1 MFKKWSGLF
10 VMAACF
16 LLVAACGNTSSSK
29 GAADSK
35 SDKLH
40 IATTFYPM
48 YDFTKQIVKDKAEVD
63 LLIPS
68 SIEPHDWEPTPKDI
82 ANIQDADLFVY
93 NSEYMETWV
102 PSAEKSM
109 GQDHAVFVNASKG
122 IDLMEGSEEEHEKHE
137 EHGEHEEHGDHE
149 EHEHSHSHEMD
160 PHVWLSPVLA
170 QQEVKNITAQIVKQD
185 PDNKEYYE
193 KNSKEYI
200 AKLQDLDKLY
210 RTTVKKAAKKE
221 FITQHT
227 AFSYLAK
234 EYGLKQ
240 VPIAGLSPNQEP
252 SAADLAKLKTYAK
265 EHDINVIYFEEAA
278 SSKVADTLANELGAK
293 TEVLNTLEG
302 LSKEEQ
308 DKGLGYIDIMKQNLD
323 ALKDSLLD

>member
-10 VMAACF
+10 VIAACF
-16 LLVAACGNTSSSK
+16 LLVAACGNSSTK
-29 GAADSK
+29 GSADLK
-35 SDKLH
+35 GDKLH
-40 IATTFYPM
+40 VVTTFYPM
-48 YDFTKQIVKDKAEVD
+48 YEFTKQIVKDKGDVD

-68 SIEPHDWEPTPKDI
+68 SVEPHDWEPTPKDI

-109 GQDHAVFVNASKG
+109 GQSYAVFVSASKG
-122 IDLMEGSEEEHEKHE
+122 IDLMEGSEEEHEEHD
-137 EHGEHEEHGDHE
+137 HGEHD
-149 EHEHSHSHEMD
+149 HSHAMD

-170 QQEVKNITAQIVKQD
+170 QKEVKNITAQIVKQD

-210 RTTVKKAAKKE
+210 RTTAKKAEKKE

-227 AFSYLAK
+227 AFGYLAK

-240 VPIAGLSPNQEP
+240 VPIAGLSPDQEP
-252 SAADLAKLKTYAK
+252 SAASLAKLKTYAK
-265 EHDINVIYFEEAA
+265 EHNVKVIYFEEIA
-278 SSKVADTLANELGAK
+278 SSKVADTLASEIGAK

-323 ALKDSLLD
+323 ALKDSLLVKS

>member
-10 VMAACF
+10 VIAACF
-16 LLVAACGNTSSSK
+16 LLVAACGNSSTK
-29 GAADSK
+29 GSADSK
-35 SDKLH
+35 GDKLH
-40 IATTFYPM
+40 IVTTFYPM
-48 YDFTKQIVKDKAEVD
+48 YEFTKQIVKDKGDVD

-68 SIEPHDWEPTPKDI
+68 SVEPHDWEPTPKDI

-93 NSEYMETWV
+93 NSEYMESWV
-102 PSAEKSM
+102 PSTEKSM
-109 GQDHAVFVNASKG
+109 GQGHAVFVNASKG
-122 IDLMEGSEEEHEKHE
+122 IDLMEGSEEEHE
-137 EHGEHEEHGDHE
+137 EHGEHEEHEHG
-149 EHEHSHSHEMD
+149 EHEHSHAMD

-170 QQEVKNITAQIVKQD
+170 QKEVKNITAQIVKQD

-210 RTTVKKAAKKE
+210 RTTVKKAEKKE

-227 AFSYLAK
+227 AFGYLAK
-234 EYGLKQ
+234 EYGLTQ
-240 VPIAGLSPNQEP
+240 VPIAGLSPDQEP

-265 EHDINVIYFEEAA
+265 EHNVKVIYFEEIA
-278 SSKVADTLANELGAK
+278 SSKVADTLASEIGAK

-323 ALKDSLLD
+323 ALKDSLLVKS